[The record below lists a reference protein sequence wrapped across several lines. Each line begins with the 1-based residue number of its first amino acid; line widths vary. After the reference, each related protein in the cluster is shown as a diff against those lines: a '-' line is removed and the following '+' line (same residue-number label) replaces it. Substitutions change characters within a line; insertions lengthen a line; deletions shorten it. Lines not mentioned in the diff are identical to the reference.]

1 MVRAYSRY
9 RRLAFLACALLA
21 TVVWLLSGPTDS
33 AGPVGGSL
41 TVNDIGLYKDIA
53 ARVAAGESYYSA
65 AADEH
70 RASGF
75 PLNPFYTVRPP
86 LLAWLTA
93 ALGPDGARLMA
104 IAFVFAGAIAWSLRL
119 HRSNY
124 SAAEVVAAGLLYATG
139 TFYFLATDMSFH
151 AAWTGCLV
159 GLAAALLTRRSYWP
173 AIALGCLAAMMR
185 EFGVLFLGA
194 GLALAL
200 WRRAWRQSAAW
211 LAGMALVLLYYAGHA
226 AMVAQVRL
234 SDDVRSQGWLAFQG
248 PIFAIQNGVGYS
260 LLRILGRP
268 LGGAMLL
275 LAVFGWAGAG
285 RDGRILYLFGAGA
298 LTLTAVAAR
307 ADNSY
312 WILLLTPWT
321 SAGLAFLP
329 RLVRDAIAATKKGAG
344 PRPAPS
350 RPTD

>member
-1 MVRAYSRY
+1 MVRAYARY
-9 RRLAFLACALLA
+9 RQLAFLACAVLA
-21 TVVWLLSGPTDS
+21 ALVWLSSGITEP
-33 AGPVGGSL
+33 AGPPAEPL
-41 TVNDIGLYKDIA
+41 TVTDLGLYEDIA

-70 RASGF
+70 RAGGY
-75 PLNPFYTVRPP
+75 PLYPFYTVRPP

-93 ALGPDGARLMA
+93 ALGSGGARLLA
-104 IAFVFAGAIAWSLRL
+104 IALVLAGAIAWSLRL

-124 SAAEVVAAGLLYATG
+124 RAAEVVAAGLLYSTG

-159 GLAAALLTRRSYWP
+159 ALAAALLTRRSYWP
-173 AIALGCLAAMMR
+173 AIALGCLAAMLR

-200 WRRAWRQSAAW
+200 WQRDWRQSAAW
-211 LAGMALVLLYYAGHA
+211 LAGMALVALYYAGHA

-234 SDDVRSQGWLAFQG
+234 PGDGPSQGWLAFQG
-248 PIFAIQNGVGYS
+248 PVFAIQNGVGYS
-260 LLRILGRP
+260 ILRTLGRP
-268 LGGAMLL
+268 LGGVILL

-285 RDGRILYLFGAGA
+285 RGGRTLYLFGAGA
-298 LTLTAVAAR
+298 LVLTAVAAR
-307 ADNSY
+307 GDNGY

-321 SAGLAFLP
+321 CAGLAFLP
-329 RLVRDAIAATKKGAG
+329 RLVREAVAATKKGAG

-350 RPTD
+350 RSPD